1 MPDQPVPNV
10 TADDVE
16 RVIRR
21 DFPASHFD
29 EVFAIVSQYGT
40 DSWQGE
46 PHRVRLATLK
56 LASGNIAHL
65 RTAVETARLDYR
77 DVLAAA
83 EYPEYFKRV
92 SPGDAPSQETQRIID
107 SDWRQYQDWL
117 HR

>member
-21 DFPASHFD
+21 DFPASRFD
-29 EVFAIVSQYGT
+29 EVLAIVCQYGT
-40 DSWQGE
+40 DNGE

-56 LASGNIAHL
+56 LAAGNIAHL
-65 RTAVETARLDYR
+65 RAAIETAKLDYR

-83 EYPEYFKRV
+83 EYPQYFKRV
-92 SPGDAPSQETQRIID
+92 SPGDAPSPETQRIID

-117 HR
+117 RR